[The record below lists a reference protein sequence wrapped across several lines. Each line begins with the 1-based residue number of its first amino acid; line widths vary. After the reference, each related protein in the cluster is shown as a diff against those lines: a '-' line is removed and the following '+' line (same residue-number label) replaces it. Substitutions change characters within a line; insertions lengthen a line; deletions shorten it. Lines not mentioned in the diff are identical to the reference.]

1 MPDIVD
7 FLERVGQD
15 ALLNRA
21 SRGELESLL
30 AGVKLDQQ
38 AREALVAGD
47 RQKLEALFDVAPLC
61 AMLIPGEEQED
72 EQEDE
77 DTEESPGHEESARH
91 SVMGV
96 MESLG

>member
-7 FLERVGQD
+7 FLERVRQD

-21 SRGELESLL
+21 PRGELESLL
-30 AGVKLDQQ
+30 AKAKIGQQ

-47 RQKLEALFDVAPLC
+47 RRKLEAWFGVAPFC
-61 AMLIPGEEQED
+61 IMLIPGEEQED

-77 DTEESPGHEESARH
+77 DTEESPGHEERARH